1 MPGPSVTWDVIDDCS
16 DLSSWAYTHAAQPNI
31 SENEDPAYI
40 INGDKSFYFQADANG
55 SSPVAYIE
63 KAIAHTFKQD
73 DRIGFVM
80 HSPNRPNGTTSGFQ
94 AFGGTS
100 SPYGGNK
107 WRADFGS
114 GSTIGAEVQ
123 GWQLHPLEFGNTT
136 VDGASS
142 PTIALDYASM
152 RLRIQAHTTLPRDFY
167 IDSVVRWRSRP
178 TVIFQFDDGDETSY
192 TEGFAYANA
201 AGIPLTHMLA
211 HTLVG
216 GSGYVTVAQALE
228 MAAAGD
234 EIGVHGSG
242 SNAWQVSPGQILTD
256 ADGIRQ
262 LLGVPGLHGAYPNG
276 GYGRS
281 TGSYAAVQRKCAEA
295 GLLSARTVEQ
305 ALLFPGAFSP
315 YTIPVGVNLSSSV
328 SLSQAKAAITRAEK
342 LGLTIIIIGH
352 ILDASAGADTW
363 AISDWQALIDYIAL
377 HKKMGLLDTK
387 TVAQWWAGE
396 IRPTVSRG

>member
-1 MPGPSVTWDVIDDCS
+1 MPGPSITWDVIDDCS

-63 KAIAHTFKQD
+63 KAIVHTFKQD
-73 DRIGFVM
+73 DRIGIIM
-80 HSPNRPNGTTSGFQ
+80 HSPNRPEGTTSGFQ

-114 GSTIGAEVQ
+114 GSTIGSEIQ

-192 TEGFAYANA
+192 TEGFAYTNA
-201 AGIPLTHMLA
+201 AGIPLTHMLS
-211 HTLVG
+211 HTLIG
-216 GSGYVTVAQALE
+216 GSGYVTVQQALE
-228 MAAAGD
+228 MVAAGD

-242 SNAWQVSPGQILTD
+242 TNAWQVSPSQIVTD
-256 ADGIRQ
+256 AAAIRD
-262 LLGVPGLHGAYPNG
+262 LLGVEARHGAYPNG
-276 GYGRS
+276 AYGRLEG
-281 TGSYAAVQRKCAEA
+281 TYQAVQAKCAEA
-295 GLLSARTVEQ
+295 NLLSCRTVEK
-305 ALLFPGAFSP
+305 ALLCPGAFSP
-315 YTIPVGVNLSSSV
+315 YTLPVGVNLSSSV
-328 SLSQAKAAITRAEK
+328 SLAQAKTAIDRAVK
-342 LGLTIIIIGH
+342 LGLTIIVTGH
-352 ILDASAGADTW
+352 ILEVSAGADTW
-363 AISDWQALIDYIAL
+363 AIADWQALIDYVVTL
-377 HKKMGLLDTK
+377 RDKGLVDTK
-387 TVAQWWAGE
+387 NISEWWRGDT
-396 IRPTVSRG
+396 RPAA